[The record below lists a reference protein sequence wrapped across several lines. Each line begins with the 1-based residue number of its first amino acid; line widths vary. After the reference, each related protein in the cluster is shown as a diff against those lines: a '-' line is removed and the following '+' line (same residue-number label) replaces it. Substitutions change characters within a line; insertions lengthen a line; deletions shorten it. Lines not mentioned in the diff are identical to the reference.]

1 MMLETSIVI
10 QAEIEG
16 FTGLTQVRTV
26 NRLRY
31 LGIDPKLIDAAMVA
45 VADSP
50 AYRQAEAD
58 IILFAMELW
67 SVEDDIALEI
77 LNGQRPCP
85 VSNHH

>member
-1 MMLETSIVI
+1 MREASGVI

-16 FTGLTQVRTV
+16 LQSMQQVRTV

-31 LGIDPKLIDAAMVA
+31 LGIDPKLIDVAMVA
-45 VADSP
+45 VANSP

-77 LNGQRPCP
+77 LNGKRPCP
-85 VSNHH
+85 LSNHH